1 MVSRITVAGGG
12 IAGLSAA
19 LLLAR
24 QGYEVDLVERD
35 GPPPDDLDDIQTWR
49 RPGAPQ
55 VRHPHMF
62 LGLFRHLLRTRLP
75 DVHADLLAHGVEE
88 VDMTAPPGVEAPAG
102 ATRLAGFGSRRA
114 TVEWALHRAVR
125 GEAGVRVHHG
135 LSVREVVCEEGRVRG
150 VRVDGTTIEADAVVD
165 ATGRRSPLV
174 GAFAGPAEESPCG
187 NVYHSRFYRLLDGV
201 PQPPLFLSPIVFA
214 GGAGFGGGLYA
225 HDNRTFAVVFARL
238 PEDDVLGRLRE
249 VGAFEAATR
258 AVAQFEPWL
267 RPGNAEPIGTVVP
280 MAGLTNTWR
289 ELSPEASVGYLP
301 IGDVLCT
308 TDPILGRGASFALA
322 GAVRLADLMAR
333 DGADLETVG
342 TGLRAY
348 AHDDVRPWYDDAV
361 RDDAERTRN
370 WRATVDGPPE
380 SDGAEPDTELP
391 LVVLAALAGLQDQRL
406 WELAQLRANLLT
418 LPDSLDTPEVRER
431 LDAVVSSGWQ
441 PPVLSP
447 GPSYSELTDALAA
460 HTG

>member
-1 MVSRITVAGGG
+1 MVSRIVVAGGG

-24 QGYEVDLVERD
+24 QGYAVDLVERD
-35 GPPPDDLDDIQTWR
+35 GPPPKDLGDIQQWQ

-75 DVHADLLAHGVEE
+75 DVHADLLAHGVDE
-88 VDMTAPPGVEAPAG
+88 VDMTAPPGVEAPAD
-102 ATRLAGFGSRRA
+102 ATDLASFGSRRA
-114 TVEWALHRAVR
+114 TVEWVLHRAVQR
-125 GEAGVRVHHG
+125 QADLRVHHG
-135 LSVREVVCEEGRVRG
+135 LSVREVVADQGRVRG
-150 VRVDGTTIEADAVVD
+150 VRVDGAVIEADAVVD

-174 GAFAGPAEESPCG
+174 GAFTKEVEESPCG
-187 NVYHSRFYRLLDGV
+187 NVYHSRFYRLLDDV
-201 PQPPLFLSPIVFA
+201 PKPPTFLVPVVFA

-238 PEDDVLGRLRE
+238 PEDEVLGRLRE
-249 VGAFEAATR
+249 TGAFEAAAK

-267 RPGNAEPIGTVVP
+267 RPGNAEPIGAVVP

-289 ELSPEASVGYLP
+289 ELSPETPPGYLP

-322 GAVRLADLMAR
+322 GAAGLSDLMAR
-333 DGADLETVG
+333 HGADLEAVSA
-342 TGLRAY
+342 GLRAY
-348 AHDDVRPWYDDAV
+348 ARDELRPWYEDAVHDDV
-361 RDDAERTRN
+361 ERTRS
-370 WRATVDGPPE
+370 WRATVDGRPEPP
-380 SDGAEPDTELP
+380 AELP
-391 LVVLAALAGLQDQRL
+391 PAVLAALAGQQDQRL
-406 WELAQLRANLLT
+406 WELAQLRGNLMAS
-418 LPDSLDTPEVRER
+418 PDSLDTSEVRER
-431 LDAVVSSGWQ
+431 LDTVLATGWE

-447 GPSYSELTDALAA
+447 GPSYTELTDALAT

>member
-1 MVSRITVAGGG
+1 MVSRIAVAGGG

-24 QGYEVDLVERD
+24 QGYAVDLVERD
-35 GPPPDDLDDIQTWR
+35 GPPPEDLDDIQEWQ

-75 DVHADLLAHGVEE
+75 DVHADLLAHGVDE
-88 VDMTAPPGVEAPAG
+88 VDMTAPPGGEAPAD
-102 ATRLAGFGSRRA
+102 ATDMASFGSRRA
-114 TVEWALHRAVR
+114 TVEWVLHRAVR
-125 GEAGVRVHHG
+125 AQAGIRVHHG
-135 LSVREVVCEEGRVRG
+135 LSVREVVVDQRRVLG
-150 VRVDGTTIEADAVVD
+150 VRVDGAVIEADVVVD

-174 GAFAGPAEESPCG
+174 GAFTKEAEETPCG

-201 PQPPLFLSPIVFA
+201 PKPPTFLVPVVFA

-238 PEDDVLGRLRE
+238 PEDEVLGRLRE
-249 VGAFEAATR
+249 TGAFEAAAE

-267 RPGNAEPIGTVVP
+267 RPGNAEPIGDVVP

-289 ELSPEASVGYLP
+289 ELSPETPAGYLP

-322 GAVRLADLMAR
+322 GAARLSDLLAR
-333 DGADLETVG
+333 HGADLEAVSA
-342 TGLRAY
+342 GLRAY
-348 AHDDVRPWYDDAV
+348 AQDEVRPWYEDGVHDDV
-361 RDDAERTRN
+361 ERTRS
-370 WRATVDGPPE
+370 WRATVDGLPEPP
-380 SDGAEPDTELP
+380 AELP
-391 LVVLAALAGLQDQRL
+391 LPVLAALAGQQDPQL
-406 WELAQLRANLLT
+406 WERAQLRGNLMT
-418 LPDSLDTPEVRER
+418 PPDSLDTAEVRER
-431 LDAVVSSGWQ
+431 LDAVLATGWE

-447 GPSYSELTDALAA
+447 GPSYTELTDALAA
-460 HTG
+460 YTG